1 MPRKLFEVRDSAI
14 HGRGVFAVQP
24 IKKGTRVVEYT
35 GKRLTHK
42 VADRL
47 YGGTSESGH
56 TFLFTLNEYYVID
69 ANTNGNAARW
79 INHGCAPNCESICE
93 EDDDGRPEM
102 ERVYIDAIR
111 DITLGEELTYSYFIT
126 LEEPHTKRLQKIWKC
141 LCGAKKCT
149 GTMLEM
155 KPATQEIP
163 L

>member
-111 DITLGEELTYSYFIT
+111 DIKLGEELTYSYFIT

-155 KPATQEIP
+155 KPAS
-163 L
+163 

>member
-1 MPRKLFEVRDSAI
+1 MPRKLFEVRNSAI

-155 KPATQEIP
+155 KPAS
-163 L
+163 